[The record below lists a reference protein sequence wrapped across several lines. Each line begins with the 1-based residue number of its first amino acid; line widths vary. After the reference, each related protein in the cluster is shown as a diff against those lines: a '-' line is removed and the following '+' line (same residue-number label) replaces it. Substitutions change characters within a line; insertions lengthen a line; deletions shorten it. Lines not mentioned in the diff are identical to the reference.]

1 MQANEMKYFRN
12 FEIEI
17 FETIVKDWDWDNIL
31 LSIDSQHKF
40 AKINFLN
47 KPQIISDFHSH
58 LVNV

>member
-1 MQANEMKYFRN
+1 MKYFRN

-31 LSIDSQHKF
+31 LSIDSQHKS